1 MTAATERLAGSEGVL
16 RTVLPGGLRVITE
29 SLPAVRSAAFGIWA
43 GVGSRDED
51 PAHAGAT
58 HYLEHL
64 LFKGTRRRSA
74 LEISASMDAVG
85 GELNAFTA
93 KEYTCYYARVLDA
106 DLPLAIDVLSDM
118 VTSSLIEPKE
128 VDAERGVILEEI
140 AMNEDDPADL
150 VHEAFSELAFGD
162 TPLGRPILG
171 TVDSINSITR
181 DRIAEHYRARYTP
194 DHLVVAAA
202 GSLDHDHVV
211 ELTAAAFGAVLSGQR
226 APAGPRLTG
235 PQADGGTATGVR
247 LVSRPVEQANIVLGC
262 AGLARNDDRR
272 FALGVLNA
280 ALGGGMS
287 SRLFQEVR
295 EKRGLA
301 YSVYSFSSQHA
312 ECGQW
317 GIYAGCLPAKTEE
330 VLSIC
335 QDEIAKVI
343 ESGLTDEELDRG
355 KGQLRGS
362 IVLGLE
368 DPSSRMRRL
377 GKSELVYP
385 RLEPVDEILARIEA
399 VTHDQVREVAADGA
413 WPAEGAG
420 HRGAVRR
427 RCRVRRGAGEL
438 AAAPQY
444 SRLFW
449 LRPALMPRSGCRG
462 AGRDAL
468 FCGACLLRSRLARL
482 SAPAVP
488 LTSTRSVPGGWC
500 AASGRRTTRGQRRS

>member
-1 MTAATERLAGSEGVL
+1 MTAATERLSGNGSVQ

-74 LEISASMDAVG
+74 LDISAAMDAVG

-93 KEYTCYYARVLDA
+93 KEYTCYYARVLDE

-140 AMNEDDPADL
+140 AMNEDDPSDL
-150 VHEAFSELAFGD
+150 VHEAFAAQVFGD

-171 TVDSINSITR
+171 TVESINAISR

-194 DHLVVAAA
+194 DRLVVAAA

-211 ELTAAAFGAVLSGQR
+211 ELTRAAFGSALAGDVPPAPPRLSGLQ
-226 APAGPRLTG
+226 AEAAAG
-235 PQADGGTATGVR
+235 TGVR
-247 LVSRPVEQANIVLGC
+247 LVSRPVEQANLVLGC
-262 AGLARNDDRR
+262 GGLARTDRRR

-287 SRLFQEVR
+287 SRLFQEIR

-312 ECGQW
+312 DCGQW

-330 VLSIC
+330 VLAIC
-335 QDEIAKVI
+335 QDEIAKVVA
-343 ESGLTDEELDRG
+343 SGLTDEELERG

-368 DPSSRMRRL
+368 DPSSRMSRL

-385 RLEPVDEILARIEA
+385 NLEPVDHILAEIEA
-399 VTHDQVREVAADGA
+399 VTPDHVREVAA
-413 WPAEGAG
+413 
-420 HRGAVRR
+420 AVLSQPKALA
-427 RCRVRRGAGEL
+427 VVGPFEDDDPF
-438 AAAPQY
+438 AAA
-444 SRLFW
+444 L
-449 LRPALMPRSGCRG
+449 
-462 AGRDAL
+462 AG
-468 FCGACLLRSRLARL
+468 
-482 SAPAVP
+482 
-488 LTSTRSVPGGWC
+488 
-500 AASGRRTTRGQRRS
+500 

>member
-1 MTAATERLAGSEGVL
+1 MTAGTQRLAGSDGSVQ

-29 SLPAVRSAAFGIWA
+29 ALPSVRSAALGIWA
-43 GVGSRDED
+43 GVGSRDEG
-51 PAHAGAT
+51 PQHAGAT

-64 LFKGTRRRSA
+64 LFKGTSRRSA
-74 LEISASMDAVG
+74 LEISAAMDAVG

-93 KEYTCYYARVLDA
+93 KEYTCYYARVLDE
-106 DLPLAIDVLSDM
+106 DLALAIDVLSDM
-118 VTSSLIEPKE
+118 VTSSLIEPKD

-150 VHEAFSELAFGD
+150 VHEAFSAQLFGD

-171 TVDSINSITR
+171 TVDSINGISR

-194 DHLVVAAA
+194 DALVVAAA
-202 GSLDHDHVV
+202 GNLSHEGVV
-211 ELTAAAFGAVLSGQR
+211 ALVQSAFG
-226 APAGPRLTG
+226 PALAASAASPLAPRL
-235 PQADGGTATGVR
+235 DGSEAGSAVGTGVR
-247 LVSRPVEQANIVLGC
+247 LLSRPVEQANLVLGC
-262 AGLARNDDRR
+262 GGLARTDSRR

-312 ECGQW
+312 DCGQW
-317 GIYAGCLPAKTEE
+317 GVYAGCLPAKADE
-330 VLSIC
+330 VLAIC

-343 ESGLTDEELDRG
+343 DGGLTDEEMARG

-368 DPSSRMRRL
+368 DPSSRMSRL

-385 RLEPVDEILARIEA
+385 ALEPVDQILAEIEG
-399 VTHDQVREVAADGA
+399 VTHDDVKSVAAEVLGLPKALAVVGPFDDA
-413 WPAEGAG
+413 DQFEAALAG
-420 HRGAVRR
+420 
-427 RCRVRRGAGEL
+427 
-438 AAAPQY
+438 
-444 SRLFW
+444 
-449 LRPALMPRSGCRG
+449 
-462 AGRDAL
+462 
-468 FCGACLLRSRLARL
+468 
-482 SAPAVP
+482 
-488 LTSTRSVPGGWC
+488 
-500 AASGRRTTRGQRRS
+500 

>member
-1 MTAATERLAGSEGVL
+1 MTAGTQRLAGSDGSVQ

-29 SLPAVRSAAFGIWA
+29 TLPSVRSAALGIWV
-43 GVGSRDED
+43 GVGSRDEGSEY
-51 PAHAGAT
+51 AGAT

-64 LFKGTRRRSA
+64 LFKGTSRRSA
-74 LEISASMDAVG
+74 LEISAAMDAVG

-118 VTSSLIEPKE
+118 VTSSLIEPKD

-150 VHEAFSELAFGD
+150 VHEAFAGQLFGD

-171 TVDSINSITR
+171 TVDSINAISR
-181 DRIAEHYRARYTP
+181 DRIAEHYHARYTP
-194 DHLVVAAA
+194 DSLVVAAA
-202 GSLDHDHVV
+202 GNLSHEGVV
-211 ELTAAAFGAVLSGQR
+211 ELVRTAFGPALADPAAAPAPPRLSGNE
-226 APAGPRLTG
+226 AGSARG
-235 PQADGGTATGVR
+235 AGVR
-247 LVSRPVEQANIVLGC
+247 LLSRPVEQANLVLGC
-262 AGLARNDDRR
+262 AGLARTDRRR

-312 ECGQW
+312 DCGQW
-317 GIYAGCLPAKTEE
+317 GVYAGCLPAKADD
-330 VLSIC
+330 VLKIC
-335 QDEIAKVI
+335 QEEIAKVI
-343 ESGLTDEELDRG
+343 DAGLTDEELTRG

-368 DPSSRMRRL
+368 DPSSRMSRL

-385 RLEPVDEILARIEA
+385 DLEAVDGILAEIEG
-399 VTHDQVREVAADGA
+399 VTHDDVRKVAAEVLALPKALAVVGPFDDA
-413 WPAEGAG
+413 AQFEAALAG
-420 HRGAVRR
+420 
-427 RCRVRRGAGEL
+427 
-438 AAAPQY
+438 
-444 SRLFW
+444 
-449 LRPALMPRSGCRG
+449 
-462 AGRDAL
+462 
-468 FCGACLLRSRLARL
+468 
-482 SAPAVP
+482 
-488 LTSTRSVPGGWC
+488 
-500 AASGRRTTRGQRRS
+500 

>member
-1 MTAATERLAGSEGVL
+1 
-16 RTVLPGGLRVITE
+16 VLPGGLRVITE

-51 PAHAGAT
+51 LAHAGAT

-64 LFKGTRRRSA
+64 LFKGTSRRSA
-74 LEISASMDAVG
+74 LDISAAMDAVG

-106 DLPLAIDVLSDM
+106 DLPLAIDVLADM
-118 VTSSLIEPKE
+118 VTSSLIEPKD

-140 AMNEDDPADL
+140 AMNEDDPSDT
-150 VHEAFSELAFGD
+150 VHEAFAAQLFGD

-171 TVDSINSITR
+171 SVDSINSITR
-181 DRIAEHYRARYTP
+181 AQITEHYAARYKP
-194 DHLVVAAA
+194 DNLVVAAA
-202 GSLDHDHVV
+202 GSLGHAEVV
-211 ELTAAAFGAVLSGQR
+211 ELTRAAFAPVL
-226 APAGPRLTG
+226 AGDADPVPPRLADAESGPAVGTG
-235 PQADGGTATGVR
+235 VGVR
-247 LVSRPVEQANIVLGC
+247 LVSRGIEQANLVLGC
-262 AGLARNDDRR
+262 GALSRTDDRR

-312 ECGQW
+312 DTGLW
-317 GIYAGCLPAKTEE
+317 GVYAGCLPAKADE

-335 QDEIAKVI
+335 RDEIDKVV
-343 ESGLTDEELDRG
+343 SGGLSDAELDRG

-368 DPSSRMRRL
+368 DPSSRMSRL

-385 RLEPVDEILARIEA
+385 RLEPVEEILASIEA
-399 VTHDQVREVAADGA
+399 VTHDDVREVAA
-413 WPAEGAG
+413 
-420 HRGAVRR
+420 AV
-427 RCRVRRGAGEL
+427 VAQPKAL
-438 AAAPQY
+438 AVVGPFDDADAFTAA
-444 SRLFW
+444 L
-449 LRPALMPRSGCRG
+449 G
-462 AGRDAL
+462 
-468 FCGACLLRSRLARL
+468 
-482 SAPAVP
+482 
-488 LTSTRSVPGGWC
+488 
-500 AASGRRTTRGQRRS
+500 